1 MEFQKQN
8 RNLTNLAG
16 AGLSGSQDLVTND
29 TVSLAPEKNQRRKK
43 YWNNKTSKQD
53 SPPIY
58 HTDPICQIFSKNSFN
73 GKIASKLFKFEW
85 FGIFKTSDG

>member
-1 MEFQKQN
+1 M
-8 RNLTNLAG
+8 
-16 AGLSGSQDLVTND
+16 GSSQSD
-29 TVSLAPEKNQRRKK
+29 
-43 YWNNKTSKQD
+43 D
-53 SPPIY
+53 SDWI